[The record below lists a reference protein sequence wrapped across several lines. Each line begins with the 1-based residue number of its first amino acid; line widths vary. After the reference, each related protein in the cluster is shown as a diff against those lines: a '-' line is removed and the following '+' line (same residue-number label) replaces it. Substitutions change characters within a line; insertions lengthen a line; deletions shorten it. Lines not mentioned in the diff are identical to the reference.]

1 MVDSGQMQTRASYE
15 RSAITAAAD
24 VMEAKI
30 QKLEAEVLLLN
41 QPFGVIQ
48 DYLPLKTYG
57 RHYSPEDDRQWAQ
70 FEKDHAED
78 VANAEENDRRAAAN
92 HAIVERLVETISK
105 SGLKK
110 ETSIWKRNKMVKQT
124 ADWVAV
130 LKGALPA
137 CPGGSSFLKRNLEEM
152 KAKREKYLLKI
163 KTERE
168 QQERDRKSQER
179 QRQQAV
185 RVAEV
190 AIALG
195 VDAAT
200 SDAEALQQMIRSRDK
215 YLDLAVAGME
225 TRNDWGDGPWRVET
239 ALNRFKVETDEDKVI
254 FATWSE
260 ELEDFTDGRQFRDC
274 SPSYDAVW
282 AMADPKLAEL
292 WGKLSEF
299 ADA

>member
-1 MVDSGQMQTRASYE
+1 MAEKVSYE
-15 RSAITAAAD
+15 RSAISAAAD

-30 QKLEAEVLLLN
+30 QKLEAEVLLLK
-41 QPFGVIQ
+41 QPFGVIR

-92 HAIVERLVETISK
+92 HAIVERLVETINK

-110 ETSIWKRNKMVKQT
+110 ETSVWKRNKLTRQT

-130 LKGALPA
+130 LKGALPS
-137 CPGGSSFLKRNLEEM
+137 CQGGSSAFLKRHAEEM
-152 KAKREKYLLKI
+152 KSKREKHLQAVKAEGERR
-163 KTERE
+163 ERE
-168 QQERDRKSQER
+168 RKAQER
-179 QRQQAV
+179 QRQRAV

-200 SDAEALQQMIRSRDK
+200 SDVESLQQEIRSRDK
-215 YLDLAVAGME
+215 YLDLAIAGIQ
-225 TRNDWGDGPWRVET
+225 TRNDWNDGAYQVED
-239 ALNRFKVETDEDKVI
+239 ALSRFTVESAEDKVI
-254 FATWSE
+254 VAAWRG

-274 SPSYDAVW
+274 NPSYDEVI
-282 AMADPKLAEL
+282 AMADPKLREL
-292 WGKLSEF
+292 WGKLAEF
-299 ADA
+299 TG